1 MTNPAKALMQQYCS
15 VCKSRYDMTVV
26 SENADDEVIWLK
38 CPNCQGIL
46 PHMPEA
52 DDAEEGAEATDRD
65 SESVS
70 ESATAEELDFDVDSA
85 KPYTPQGR
93 FEVGDV
99 LHHRGWNDYGIV
111 LEKQELPG
119 GRGLLKVRFVEQ
131 GEMQLVEGA
140 PA

>member
-1 MTNPAKALMQQYCS
+1 MTSPARAFMQQYCS

-46 PHMPEA
+46 PHMPETETA
-52 DDAEEGAEATDRD
+52 DEASAPEVEGPEEPAAAT
-65 SESVS
+65 
-70 ESATAEELDFDVDSA
+70 EEPDFDIEQA
-85 KPYTPQGR
+85 KPYSPQGH

-140 PA
+140 PG